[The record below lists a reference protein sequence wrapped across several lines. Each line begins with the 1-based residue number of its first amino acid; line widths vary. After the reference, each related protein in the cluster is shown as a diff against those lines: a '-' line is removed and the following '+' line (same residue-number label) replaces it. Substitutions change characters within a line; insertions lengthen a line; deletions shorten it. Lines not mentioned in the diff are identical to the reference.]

1 MSEHESRLKNF
12 PISWFS
18 TVMGLAGLS
27 IAWNRA
33 EHFIDPGLC
42 LSSIWLGLATL
53 VFAVLVFVYALKI
66 YVYPQEV
73 RQELV
78 HPVKQAF
85 APTVSIGM
93 LLLSVA
99 YLQISPQWS
108 LVLWGAGTA
117 LQLVLT
123 FYVLSSWMHHEHYQ
137 ITHLNPAWFIPVVGN
152 VIVPIAG
159 LSHAPVELS
168 WFFFSLG
175 IFFWP
180 ILTAVIFYR
189 LVFHTALPDRLMP
202 TLFIFIA
209 PPAVGFTAWVSL
221 NGGVDAFARI
231 LFSVALVFTLLLL
244 SQINRFRR
252 LSFFLSWWA
261 YSFPLAAMTIACFVM
276 FKFTQVAF
284 FLGLGVVMLGVL
296 TLLIA
301 VLFALTARAVWRKEI
316 CVAGH

>member
-1 MSEHESRLKNF
+1 MLEHESRLKNF

-18 TVMGLAGLS
+18 TVMGLSGLS

-33 EHFIDPGLC
+33 EHFLDPGFC
-42 LSSIWLGLATL
+42 LSSVLLGLTTAW
-53 VFAVLVFVYALKI
+53 FAFLVFVYALKM
-66 YVYPQEV
+66 YVYPQDV
-73 RQELV
+73 REELT
-78 HPVKQAF
+78 HPVKHAF
-85 APTVSIGM
+85 APTVSISM

-99 YLQISPQWS
+99 YLQVSPQWS
-108 LVLWGAGTA
+108 LVFWGVGTA

-137 ITHLNPAWFIPVVGN
+137 ITHLSPAWFIPVVGN

-159 LSHAPVELS
+159 ISHAPAELS

-180 ILTAVIFYR
+180 ILTAIIFYR
-189 LVFHTALPDRLMP
+189 LVFHAALPDRLMP
-202 TLFIFIA
+202 TLFIFVA
-209 PPAVGFTAWVSL
+209 PPAVGFISWVGL
-221 NGGVDAFARI
+221 NGGVDAFAKI

-244 SQINRFRR
+244 SQLNRFKKLR
-252 LSFFLSWWA
+252 FFLSWWA
-261 YSFPLAAMTIACFVM
+261 YSFPLAAMTTACFVM
-276 FKFTQVAF
+276 FKFTNSAF
-284 FLGLGVVMLGVL
+284 FLGLGVVFLGIL

-301 VLFALTARAVWRKEI
+301 LLFVLTANAVWRKEI